1 MTLSI
6 ITINYNNCDGGQ
18 LSDMEREQYQK
29 QINNLCLFRF
39 LSLQR
44 NFFENILSQQR
55 NIL

>member
-6 ITINYNNCDGGQ
+6 ITINYNNRDGGQ

-44 NFFENILSQQR
+44 NF
-55 NIL
+55 

>member
-6 ITINYNNCDGGQ
+6 ITINYNNRDGGQ

-39 LSLQR
+39 LSLHIET
-44 NFFENILSQQR
+44 FENILSQQR